1 MILKKLK
8 NDVLMPYVGLGVYK
22 MTNSKETVHA
32 VTEAIKIG
40 YRAVDTASYY
50 ENEGEVGEAIRLS
63 GIPRKELFI
72 TTKVWNDEQGYDET
86 LRACERSLRQ
96 LGVDYIDLY
105 LIHWPVPG
113 EFIDTYRAI
122 ERLYEEKLIR
132 APGVSNHNKKHL
144 LQLENKVN
152 IMPMVNQVECHPYLQ
167 QDDLINFCTEREM
180 AVTAWAPLGKGMVL
194 QDELIKELAQKY
206 HKTPAQ
212 IILRW
217 HLQRETIIIPK
228 SVTPSRILENFDLF
242 DFTMEK
248 KDMDRISRLER
259 NGRIGIDPD
268 TDEF

>member
-1 MILKKLK
+1 MI
-8 NDVLMPYVGLGVYK
+8 P
-22 MTNSKETVHA
+22 
-32 VTEAIKIG
+32 I
-40 YRAVDTASYY
+40 
-50 ENEGEVGEAIRLS
+50 
-63 GIPRKELFI
+63 
-72 TTKVWNDEQGYDET
+72 
-86 LRACERSLRQ
+86 ERSK
-96 LGVDYIDLY
+96 D
-105 LIHWPVPG
+105 
-113 EFIDTYRAI
+113 
-122 ERLYEEKLIR
+122 EEKLIR